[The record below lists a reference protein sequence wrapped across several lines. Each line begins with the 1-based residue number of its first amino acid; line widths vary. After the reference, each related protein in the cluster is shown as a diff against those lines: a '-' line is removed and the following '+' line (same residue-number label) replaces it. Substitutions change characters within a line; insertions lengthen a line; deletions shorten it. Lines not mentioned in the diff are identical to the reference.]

1 MPGRNKASVAVAS
14 AGNVQLMAT
23 AEVSQQP
30 AVLCTV
36 AGMITFKSVQFFID
50 QPGQI
55 FLHAGAV
62 KIAGQMRADCNAA
75 RLMDDRNHFCNRRKI
90 RKAQIVFLQSGSAHC
105 QHPFAPAVSG
115 YAGKVPA
122 TQYYDYR
129 FHNPEYGNYARLW

>member
-14 AGNVQLMAT
+14 AGNVQFMAT

-36 AGMITFKSVQFFID
+36 AGMITFKSVQFFIH

-62 KIAGQMRADCNAA
+62 KITGQMRADCNAA

-90 RKAQIVFLQSGSAHC
+90 RKAQVIFRRKD
-105 QHPFAPAVSG
+105 APEKII
-115 YAGKVPA
+115 YIC
-122 TQYYDYR
+122 TQTLILKIR
-129 FHNPEYGNYARLW
+129 QRLPTAPMRII

>member
-14 AGNVQLMAT
+14 AGNVQFMAA

-62 KIAGQMRADCNAA
+62 KITGQMRADCNAA

-90 RKAQIVFLQSGSAHC
+90 RKAQQYTGPYPADT
-105 QHPFAPAVSG
+105 PAPSIRPDADHMNR
-115 YAGKVPA
+115 K
-122 TQYYDYR
+122 
-129 FHNPEYGNYARLW
+129 